1 MTPTR
6 RIAVCFLAG
15 LALLAGALPA
25 FAQDIPAR
33 LIAVSEVKLVLP
45 HDMALTP
52 DGASLVV
59 ADMGRDRVVLLN
71 ADTLTFQAVLAPEDG
86 MSFPHDVAFDA
97 LGRLMVADSG
107 NDRILV
113 YALDGT
119 EARQVAVWDGLN
131 GVEGVAAAPDGA
143 VYAALVAENR
153 VVRLKDGHIERT
165 AAQALGMA
173 LDRPHDVVVVEDRF
187 GVSVVAT
194 DPGNHRLIVF
204 DTDLNPLY
212 EVSTW
217 DPPFSEPKY
226 ISIDARGAFY
236 VADQYNNRVRVLSSS
251 AQTLGDLAANE
262 ARLPEGVH
270 VDDNRVW
277 VADTERGRVLLYLL
291 EESH

>member
-6 RIAVCFLAG
+6 RITGRFLAG

-33 LIAVSEVKLVLP
+33 LHAVSEIKLVLP
-45 HDMALTP
+45 HDMVLTP

-59 ADMGRDRVVLLN
+59 ADMGQDRVVLLD
-71 ADTLTFQAVLAPEDG
+71 ADTLAFQAVLAPEDG
-86 MSFPHDVAFDA
+86 MSLPHDVAFDDQ
-97 LGRLMVADSG
+97 GRLLVADSG

-119 EARQVAVWDGLN
+119 EARQVDVWDGLN

-153 VVRLKDGHIERT
+153 VVRLKDGRIE
-165 AAQALGMA
+165 AATSQALGMA
-173 LDRPHDVVVVEDRF
+173 LDRPHDVVVAEDRF
-187 GVSVVAT
+187 GVSVIAT

-251 AQTLGDLAANE
+251 AQTLGDLGVRE
-262 ARLPEGVH
+262 VRLPEGVH
-270 VDDNRVW
+270 VAGNRVW
-277 VADTERGRVLLYLL
+277 IADTERGRVLLYLL